1 MGEIVGPR
9 MRGGNVTFR
18 WMAPPTAEA
27 DDADSRADRDWDHE
41 VDVVVVGSGFGGMTT
56 ALRAAHHGLDVV
68 VLEKMPSY
76 GGSSALSGGGVWIPN
91 NPVNVRAGL
100 DDSVE
105 RARTYMGAI
114 VGDRVPQSR
123 VDAFLAAGP
132 AAMRFLER
140 ETRWVRFM
148 RVAGYADYH
157 PEEPGGEPTGRTVEP
172 VPLDARKL
180 GEDEDT
186 LLRNPMMKAP
196 AGMYVTQAEYRKLTQ
211 VLTTWQGRAAGM
223 RIGVR
228 TAVLKLLRRRMIA
241 LGAAG
246 MGRFR
251 LALRDAGIPLWL
263 ETPMEGLVVEDGR
276 VLGVRVT
283 RDGAERTIRARRGV
297 VLAAGGFERN
307 EAMRKEYQREPINAV
322 WTSGAEG
329 NTGDAIRA
337 GMGLGAAVDLMD
349 DAWWGPSI
357 DTGGPGLFIL
367 AERSLPGAV
376 VVNSQGERYVNEAS
390 PYVDFVHR
398 MYDVHG
404 KDGASTIP
412 SHLIVDQR
420 YRNRYPFVQA
430 PPRAPLP
437 RWMTKFGIVT
447 TADSLEELAEKIDVP
462 ADKLAA
468 TFARVNEMA
477 ATGKDED
484 FGKGDSAYDRYYGDP
499 ANKPNPC
506 LAPIGDPPF
515 YAFRLIPG
523 DLGTKGGLV
532 TDERARVLRDDG
544 STIAGL
550 YAIGN
555 TSASVMGRDYAG
567 AGATIGPAI
576 AFGYVAADDLA
587 APAAAMSS
595 AAT

>member
-1 MGEIVGPR
+1 MSDGE
-9 MRGGNVTFR
+9 
-18 WMAPPTAEA
+18 
-27 DDADSRADRDWDHE
+27 SRAEGARWDHE
-41 VDVVVVGSGFGGMTT
+41 VDVVVVGSGFGGMTA
-56 ALRAAHHGLDVV
+56 ALRAAHRGLDVV
-68 VLEKMPSY
+68 VIEKMPSY

-100 DDSVE
+100 QDSVE
-105 RARTYMGAI
+105 RARSYMAAI
-114 VGDRVPQSR
+114 VGDAVPQAR
-123 VDAFLAAGP
+123 IDAFLAAGP
-132 AAMRFLER
+132 DAMAFLER

-172 VPLDARKL
+172 VPIDARKL
-180 GEDEDT
+180 GADEDA
-186 LLRNPMMKAP
+186 LLRNRMMKAP

-211 VLTTWQGRAAGM
+211 VLTTWQGRAAAM

-228 TAVLKLLRRRMIA
+228 TAVGKLLRRRVIA

-246 MGRFR
+246 VARFR

-263 ETPMEGLVVEDGR
+263 ETPMDELVVEDGR
-276 VLGVRVT
+276 VLGVRAT
-283 RDGAERTIRARRGV
+283 RDGAECAIRARRGV

-307 EAMRKEYQREPINAV
+307 EAMRKQYQREPINGV

-329 NTGDAIRA
+329 NTGDAIQA
-337 GMGLGAAVDLMD
+337 GLGLGAAVDLMD

-367 AERSLPGAV
+367 AERALPGAI
-376 VVNSQGERYVNEAS
+376 VVNSRGERYVNEAS

-398 MYDVHG
+398 MYEVHDE
-404 KDGASTIP
+404 DGVSTIP
-412 SHLIVDQR
+412 SHLIIDQR

-437 RWMTKFGIVT
+437 RWMTKYGIVT
-447 TADSLEELAEKIDVP
+447 TADSLDELAGKIGVP
-462 ADKLAA
+462 PEGLAA
-468 TFARVNEMA
+468 TVRRVNELA
-477 ATGKDED
+477 ATGHDDD

-499 ANKPNPC
+499 ANTPNPC
-506 LAPIGDPPF
+506 LAPIGEPPF

-532 TDERARVLRDDG
+532 TDERARVLREDG
-544 STIAGL
+544 TAIPGL

-587 APAAAMSS
+587 EPAAATP
-595 AAT
+595 AAGDAPEPEAAS

>member
-1 MGEIVGPR
+1 VSDGE
-9 MRGGNVTFR
+9 
-18 WMAPPTAEA
+18 
-27 DDADSRADRDWDHE
+27 SRPDGRWDHE
-41 VDVVVVGSGFGGMTT
+41 CDVVVVGSGFGGMTA
-56 ALRAAHHGLDVV
+56 ALRATHRGLDAL

-91 NPVNVRAGL
+91 NPVNVRSGL
-100 DDSVE
+100 ADSVE

-114 VGDRVPQSR
+114 VGDRVPQER
-123 VDAFLAAGP
+123 IDAFLEAGP
-132 AAMRFLER
+132 AAMEFLEA

-148 RVAGYADYH
+148 RVPGYADYH
-157 PEEPGGEPTGRTVEP
+157 PEEPGGEPRGRTVEP
-172 VPLDARKL
+172 VPIDGRKL
-180 GEDEDT
+180 GEHEAT

-196 AGMYVTQAEYRKLTQ
+196 AGMYVTQGEYRKLTQ
-211 VLTTWQGRAAGM
+211 VLTTWVGRMTAM
-223 RIGVR
+223 RIGLR
-228 TAVLKLLRRRMIA
+228 TAYVKLLRRRMLA

-251 LALRDAGIPLWL
+251 MALHDAGVPLWL
-263 ETPMEGLVVEDGR
+263 ETAMDELVVEDGR
-276 VLGVRVT
+276 VVGVKAT
-283 RDGAERTIRARRGV
+283 RDGAEVAIRARRGV

-307 EAMRKEYQREPINAV
+307 EAMRKQYQREPINAV

-329 NTGDAIRA
+329 NTGDAILA
-337 GMGLGAAVDLMD
+337 GQGLGAAVDLMD

-367 AERSLPGAV
+367 AERSLPGAIV
-376 VVNSQGERYVNEAS
+376 VDSTGERYVNEAS

-398 MYDVHG
+398 MYERHG
-404 KDGASTIP
+404 VDGASTIP
-412 SHLIVDQR
+412 SHLIIDQR

-437 RWMTKFGIVT
+437 RWMTKFGVVT
-447 TADSLEELAEKIDVP
+447 VADSLEDLAEKIDVP
-462 ADKLAA
+462 LDGLKA
-468 TFARVNEMA
+468 TFARVNELA
-477 ATGKDED
+477 AKGHDDD

-499 ANKPNPC
+499 ANTPNPC
-506 LAPIGDPPF
+506 LAPIGEAPF

-532 TDERARVLRDDG
+532 TDARARVLREDG
-544 STIAGL
+544 SAIDGL

-555 TSASVMGRDYAG
+555 TSASVMGNDYAG

-576 AFGYVAADDLA
+576 AFGYVAADDIAEA
-587 APAAAMSS
+587 APAGADAGPAGAGADEAGAAGT
-595 AAT
+595 AADEAGAAS